1 MNLLHVLSIISHDRE
16 DISHLQFDGDDHR
29 GEVFVQLL
37 QHDQLLQGQ
46 VEQPV
51 DKHKVRTFSSKV
63 LVLNGCLSGFH
74 GHSLEFLGLLSCTSF
89 ILRSFSLLI

>member
-1 MNLLHVLSIISHDRE
+1 MLSY
-16 DISHLQFDGDDHR
+16 LQFDGDDHR

-51 DKHKVRTFSSKV
+51 DKHKDGTFNSK
-63 LVLNGCLSGFH
+63 
-74 GHSLEFLGLLSCTSF
+74 TT
-89 ILRSFSLLI
+89 